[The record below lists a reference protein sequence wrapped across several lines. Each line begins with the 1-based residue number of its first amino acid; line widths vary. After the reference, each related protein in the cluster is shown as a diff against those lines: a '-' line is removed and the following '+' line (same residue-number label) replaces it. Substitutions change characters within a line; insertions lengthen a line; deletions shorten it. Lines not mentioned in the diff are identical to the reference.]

1 MITIER
7 GSNGAGDTPSSGG
20 SGRAAGGDRSRTAGA
35 PTGATST
42 TSARQNAL
50 AAVATHRVTKTQD
63 YLKDAGADIFGQYVF
78 HEGAQRQYLAKPIF
92 QKLRRTIDGREPFDP
107 AIVDA
112 VAHGVKEWALAHGA
126 THYTHW
132 FVPMTGSTA
141 EKHDSFLAPTGD
153 GQTIAEFSGRNLVQ
167 GEPDASS
174 FPSGGIRATFEARGY
189 TAWDVTSPIFLQV
202 EPNGTTLTI
211 PTAYVSYT
219 GEALDHK
226 IPLLRSQEA
235 VGKHAL
241 RVLRWFGNAASQR
254 VFTTIGPEQ
263 EYFLVDRRLA
273 EQRPDLLLTGRTL
286 FGAPSP
292 KGQEL
297 EDQYFGSIRER
308 ILAFMMD
315 LDRELWRLGIPAK
328 TRHNEVAPAQFEMA
342 PVFEATSVGSDHNM
356 IVMQVMRRLAPQHD
370 LAFLIHEKPFA
381 GINGSGKHN
390 NWSMSTDDGE
400 NLLDPGSDPHA
411 NAQFLAFL
419 MAVIR
424 AVDVH
429 ADILRAS
436 IADAGQDHRLGAN
449 EAPPAIMSVFLG
461 SQLEDVIEQLER
473 GPAAASQRGGDLE
486 LGVTSLPV
494 LPKDATDRNRTSP
507 FAFTGNKFE
516 FRAVGSSA
524 PIYWPQTVLNTAVA
538 DSLAKLA
545 DDIEQLEPGDFE
557 GLTGILSG
565 IVKAHKQVIFGGNG
579 YSPEWHAEA
588 ARRGLPNNPS
598 TVDALPSLMTAKA
611 REIFATYGVLSE
623 RELAARVD
631 INWERYVKVQNIEAN
646 CALDIARTMIVPA
659 TARYLGLVAAIP
671 SRGIGAIADR
681 VASLADDLIDRIDA
695 LAHAQHEAH
704 EAGSVQ
710 DEARAFATAVI
721 PAQEALREVVD
732 ELETVVADDLW
743 PLPKYR
749 ELLFQY

>member
-1 MITIER
+1 M
-7 GSNGAGDTPSSGG
+7 
-20 SGRAAGGDRSRTAGA
+20 
-35 PTGATST
+35 
-42 TSARQNAL
+42 SARQTAI
-50 AAVATHRVTKTQD
+50 AAIATRRVAPTTDFMEH
-63 YLKDAGADIFGQYVF
+63 AGEEIYGEYVF
-78 HEGAQRQYLAKPIF
+78 HETAQRQYLAKPIF
-92 QKLRRTIDGREPFDP
+92 RRLRRTIDGLEPFDP
-107 AIVDA
+107 VIADA
-112 VAHGVKEWALAHGA
+112 VAHGVKEWAMSHGA
-126 THYTHW
+126 THFTHW

-141 EKHDSFLAPTGD
+141 EKHDSFLNPIAD
-153 GQTIAEFSGRNLVQ
+153 GHTIAEFSGKNLIQ

-202 EPNGTTLTI
+202 EPNGVTLTI
-211 PTAYVSYT
+211 PTAYVSFT

-235 VGKHAL
+235 LGKQAL
-241 RVLRWFGNAASQR
+241 RILHWFGNTSASR

-263 EYFLVDRRLA
+263 EYFLIDRLLA

-315 LDRELWRLGIPAK
+315 LDRELWRVGIPSK
-328 TRHNEVAPAQFEMA
+328 TRHNEVAPGQFEMA
-342 PVFEATSVGSDHNM
+342 PVFEPTSVGSDHNM
-356 IVMQVMRRLAPQHD
+356 IVMSTMRRLAPRHG

-390 NWSMSTDDGE
+390 NWSMSTDEDE
-400 NLLDPGSDPHA
+400 NLLDPGTDPHA

-419 MAVIR
+419 VAVIR
-424 AVDVH
+424 AVNEH
-429 ADILRAS
+429 ADVLRAS

-449 EAPPAIMSVFLG
+449 EAPPAIMSIFLG
-461 SQLEDVIEQLER
+461 SQLEDVIGQIEK
-473 GPAAASQRGGDLE
+473 GSASASKKGGNVE

-538 DSLAKLA
+538 DSLKQLA
-545 DDIEQLEPGDFE
+545 DELDKLKAGDFD
-557 GLTGILSG
+557 GLTKVLSA
-565 IVKAHKQVIFGGNG
+565 IVKDHKQVLFEGNN
-579 YSPEWHAEA
+579 YSEDWHAEA
-588 ARRGLPNNPS
+588 AKRGLPNNRT
-598 TVDALPSLMTAKA
+598 TVDALPALTTKKAKTL
-611 REIFATYGVLSE
+611 FAAFGVLSE
-623 RELAARVD
+623 RELASRVE
-631 INWERYVKVQNIEAN
+631 INWERYVKVSNIEAS
-646 CALDIARTMIVPA
+646 CAIDIAKTMILAASVQ
-659 TARYLGLVAAIP
+659 YLGQLSSAPSSRGVAAVCE
-671 SRGIGAIADR
+671 R
-681 VASLADDLIDRIDA
+681 VAGLTDQLVDAIDA
-695 LAHAQHEAH
+695 LEHAQHEAH
-704 EAGSVQ
+704 EAGSVHA
-710 DEARAFATAVI
+710 EARAFVESVI
-721 PAQEALREVVD
+721 PAQAALRSVAD
-732 ELETVVADDLW
+732 ELETVVSDDLW

>member
-1 MITIER
+1 MTAR
-7 GSNGAGDTPSSGG
+7 SNAIAKI
-20 SGRAAGGDRSRTAGA
+20 AA
-35 PTGATST
+35 
-42 TSARQNAL
+42 
-50 AAVATHRVTKTQD
+50 HRVAKTQD
-63 YLKDAGADIFGQYVF
+63 FAEDAGADIYGQYVF
-78 HEGAQRQYLAKPIF
+78 DEVAQRQYLAKPIF
-92 QKLRRTIDGREPFDP
+92 AKLRRTIDGHEPFDP

-112 VAHGVKEWALAHGA
+112 VAHGVKEWALAQGA

-141 EKHDSFLAPTGD
+141 EKHDSFLNPTGD
-153 GQTIAEFSGRNLVQ
+153 GSTIAEFSGKNLVQ

-202 EPNGTTLTI
+202 EPNGVTMTI
-211 PTAYVSYT
+211 PTAYVSFT

-235 VGKHAL
+235 LGKQAL
-241 RVLRWFGNAASQR
+241 RVLRWFGNDTASR
-254 VFTTIGPEQ
+254 VFTNIGPEQ

-286 FGAPSP
+286 FGAASP

-297 EDQYFGSIRER
+297 EDQYFGPIRER

-328 TRHNEVAPAQFEMA
+328 TRHNEVAPGQFEMA
-342 PVFEATSVGSDHNM
+342 PVYEATSVGSDHNM
-356 IVMQVMRRLAPQHD
+356 LVMSTMRRLAPQHG
-370 LAFLIHEKPFA
+370 LMLLIHEKPFA

-390 NWSMSTDDGE
+390 NWSMATDDGE
-400 NLLDPGSDPHA
+400 NLLDPGNDPHA

-424 AVDVH
+424 GVNVH
-429 ADILRAS
+429 ADLLRAS
-436 IADAGQDHRLGAN
+436 IADAGNDHRLGAN
-449 EAPPAIMSVFLG
+449 EAPPAIVSIFLG
-461 SQLEDVIEQLER
+461 SQLEDVIEQLEK
-473 GPAAASQRGGDLE
+473 GPAGSSKKGGNVE

-538 DSLAKLA
+538 DSLEGLA
-545 DDIEQLEPGDFE
+545 DDLDQLDAGDFD
-557 GLTGILSG
+557 GLTRLLSG
-565 IVKAHKQVIFGGNG
+565 MVKEHKGVIFGGNG
-579 YSPEWHAEA
+579 YSEEWHAEA
-588 ARRGLPNNPS
+588 ARRGLPNNRS
-598 TVDALPSLMTAKA
+598 TVDALPALATPKAKA
-611 REIFATYGVLSE
+611 VFSKFGVLSE
-623 RELAARVD
+623 RELASRVE
-631 INWERYVKVQNIEAN
+631 INWERYVKVQDIEAS
-646 CALDIARTMIVPA
+646 CAVDIASTMILPA
-659 TARYLGLVAAIP
+659 TARYLHELNGAP
-671 SRGIGAIADR
+671 SSRGINVVCER
-681 VASLADDLIDRIDA
+681 VSALADSLVDA
-695 LAHAQHEAH
+695 IGALEHAQHEAH
-704 EAGSVQ
+704 EASSVQ
-710 DEARAFATAVI
+710 AEAKAFATTVI
-721 PAQEALREVVD
+721 PAQEALRTVVD
-732 ELETVVADDLW
+732 ELETQVADDLW

>member
-1 MITIER
+1 MT
-7 GSNGAGDTPSSGG
+7 
-20 SGRAAGGDRSRTAGA
+20 
-35 PTGATST
+35 
-42 TSARQNAL
+42 ARQTAISAI
-50 AAVATHRVTKTQD
+50 AAHRVAKTQD
-63 YLKDAGADIFGQYVF
+63 YLESAGADIYGQYVF
-78 HEGAQRQYLAKPIF
+78 DESAQRQYLAKPIF
-92 QKLRRTIDGREPFDP
+92 AKLRRTSQGQEPFDP

-112 VAHGVKEWALAHGA
+112 VAHAVKEWAMAHGA

-141 EKHDSFLAPTGD
+141 EKHDSFLTPSGD
-153 GQTIAEFSGRNLVQ
+153 GKSIAEFSGRNLVQ

-202 EPNGTTLTI
+202 EPNGVTLTI
-211 PTAYVSYT
+211 PTAYVSFT

-235 VGKHAL
+235 LGKQAL
-241 RVLRWFGNAASQR
+241 RVLRWFGNKAAAR
-254 VFTTIGPEQ
+254 VFTNIGPEQ

-286 FGAPSP
+286 FGAKPP

-297 EDQYFGSIRER
+297 EDQYFGPIRER

-328 TRHNEVAPAQFEMA
+328 TRHNEVAPGQFEMA
-342 PVFEATSVGSDHNM
+342 PVYEPTSVGSDHNM
-356 IVMQVMRRLAPQHD
+356 IVMSLMRRLAPQHG
-370 LAFLIHEKPFA
+370 LMLLIHEKPFA

-390 NWSMSTDDGE
+390 NWSMSTDSDE
-400 NLLDPGSDPHA
+400 NLLDPGNDPHA

-424 AVDVH
+424 AVNEH
-429 ADILRAS
+429 ADLIRAS

-449 EAPPAIMSVFLG
+449 EAPPAIMSIFLG
-461 SQLEDVIEQLER
+461 SQLEDVVEQISK
-473 GPAAASQRGGDLE
+473 GVATGSKHGGDVA

-494 LPKDATDRNRTSP
+494 LSKDATDRNRTSP

-538 DSLAKLA
+538 DSLKKLA
-545 DDIEQLEPGDFE
+545 DELEPLKAGDMT
-557 GLTGILSG
+557 GLTTILSA
-565 IVKAHKQVIFGGNG
+565 IANANKQVLFEGNG
-579 YSPEWHAEA
+579 YSEEWHAEA
-588 ARRGLPNNPS
+588 ARRGLPNNRS
-598 TVDALPSLMTAKA
+598 TVDALPSLTTKKAKA
-611 REIFATYGVLSE
+611 LFADFGVLTE
-623 RELAARVD
+623 RELASRVD
-631 INWERYVKVQNIEAN
+631 ISWERYVKVQDIEAS
-646 CALDIARTMIVPA
+646 CAVDIASTMILPA
-659 TARYLGLVAAIP
+659 AVRYLGELNQVP
-671 SRGIGAIADR
+671 SSRGVSAVCEKVSA
-681 VASLADDLIDRIDA
+681 LADTLVDAVDA
-695 LAHAQHEAH
+695 LKHAQHEAH

-710 DEARAFATAVI
+710 DEARVFVDTVI
-721 PAQEALREVVD
+721 PAQETLRTVAD
-732 ELETVVADDLW
+732 ELETLVADDLW

>member
-1 MITIER
+1 M
-7 GSNGAGDTPSSGG
+7 
-20 SGRAAGGDRSRTAGA
+20 TAR
-35 PTGATST
+35 
-42 TSARQNAL
+42 TSAI
-50 AAVATHRVTKTQD
+50 AAIAEHRVAEHED
-63 YLKDAGADIFGQYVF
+63 YVASAGADIFGQYVF
-78 HEGAQRQYLAKPIF
+78 HEEAQRQYLAKPIF
-92 QKLRRTIDGREPFDP
+92 RKLRQTIDGHEPFDP

-112 VAHGVKEWALAHGA
+112 VAHGVKEWAMAHGA

-141 EKHDSFLAPTGD
+141 EKHDSFLTPTGD
-153 GQTIAEFSGRNLVQ
+153 GRTIAEFSGRNLVQ

-202 EPNGTTLTI
+202 EANGVTLTI
-211 PTAYVSYT
+211 PTAYVSFT

-235 VGKHAL
+235 LGAQAL
-241 RVLRWFGNAASQR
+241 RILRWFGNSGAKR
-254 VFTTIGPEQ
+254 VWTSIGPEQ

-273 EQRPDLLLTGRTL
+273 EQRPDLILTGRTL
-286 FGAPSP
+286 FGAASP

-297 EDQYFGSIRER
+297 EDQYFGPIRER

-328 TRHNEVAPAQFEMA
+328 TRHNEVAPGQFEMA
-342 PVFEATSVGSDHNM
+342 PVFEPTSVGSDHNM
-356 IVMQVMRRLAPQHD
+356 LVMSTMRKLAPRHG
-370 LAFLIHEKPFA
+370 LMLLIHEKPVA

-390 NWSMSTDDGE
+390 NWSMATDEGE
-400 NLLDPGSDPHA
+400 NLLDPGNDPHA

-419 MAVIR
+419 IGVIR

-429 ADILRAS
+429 AEILRAS

-449 EAPPAIMSVFLG
+449 EAPPAIMSIFLG
-461 SQLEDVIEQLER
+461 SQLEDVIGQIEH
-473 GPAAASQRGGDLE
+473 GGASASQRGGHVE

-538 DSLAKLA
+538 DSLAQLA
-545 DDIEQLEPGDFE
+545 DALEGLEPGDFD
-557 GLTGILSG
+557 GLTTILSG
-565 IVKAHKQVIFGGNG
+565 IVKEHRRVLFEGNG
-579 YSPEWHAEA
+579 YAPEWHAEA
-588 ARRGLPNNPS
+588 AGRGLPNHPT
-598 TVDALPSLMTAKA
+598 TVDALPALTSPAAKA
-611 REIFATYGVLSE
+611 LFARFGVLSE
-623 RELAARVD
+623 RELTARAD
-631 INWERYVKVQNIEAN
+631 IAWERYVKIGNIEAS
-646 CALDIARTMIVPA
+646 CAIDIASTMIVSA
-659 TARYLGLVAAIP
+659 TAQYIARIGPASGS
-671 SRGIGAIADR
+671 SRGINAICER
-681 VASLADDLIDRIDA
+681 VSALADQLVDA
-695 LAHAQHEAH
+695 IGALERAQHEAH
-704 EAGSVQ
+704 AADSVQ
-710 DEARAFATAVI
+710 AEAQVVVSRMI
-721 PAQEALREVVD
+721 PAQNHLREVAD
-732 ELETVVADDLW
+732 ELETLVADDLW